1 MEYST
6 IYNHLPLKDRLPI
19 LPLLTVSF
27 CLGICLMRYAHIPF
41 LFLYLLLCIL
51 LILSFIFVKYKTS
64 VWPLF
69 ILSIFSG
76 GLFLSNTYGLSSNHI
91 RNFSFYKSGP
101 VLIKGI
107 VTSFPEA
114 KSNRSSFI
122 LSVEELIQTDK
133 VYSVSGKVLVRLL
146 KKGIFSYG
154 DRLLLE
160 GRLYRPFSFSREFNY
175 RDYLKRKGVYCI
187 LSVKKNNL
195 VKQLGRNTGNL
206 LKSLAFRLRN
216 KIKEAISKNLSFFSA
231 SILNAIILG
240 DRQDLSFYVRDALL
254 KSGTV
259 HIIAISGL
267 HIGIVVF
274 IILVMLKV
282 LRIPRK
288 PRYILTILILIIYC
302 ILTGANAPVVR
313 ATIMTIIL
321 LLGYFLKREVNI
333 YNSLSLAALI
343 ILILNPWQLFEV
355 SFQLSFLSV
364 ASIVWLAPKI
374 KSIFPES
381 LYKII
386 WMRSLIMTFSVSVAA
401 SLGLLPLIAH
411 YFKIITPITILANMI
426 IVPYMSI
433 IVASGFA
440 LGLIGVL
447 MPFLAPIFAV
457 SCELSILVLFKINSL
472 LISIPGAYFKLPQI
486 SFLYI
491 LLYYILL
498 ISIFNFSKIP
508 FIIRDKEVI

>member
-1 MEYST
+1 MQSNM
-6 IYNHLPLKDRLPI
+6 ICNSRGFKDRLPF

-51 LILSFIFVKYKTS
+51 LILSFIFVKHKTS
-64 VWPLF
+64 IWLLF
-69 ILSIFSG
+69 LLAIFSG
-76 GLFLSNTYGLSSNHI
+76 GLFLSNTYILPSNHI
-91 RNFSFYKSGP
+91 RNFIFYKSGP

-107 VTSFPEA
+107 VTGFPEN
-114 KSNRSSFI
+114 KPNHSSFI
-122 LSVEELIQTDK
+122 LSVEELTQADK
-133 VYSVSGKVLVRLL
+133 AYSVSGKVLVRIL
-146 KKGIFSYG
+146 KRGIFSYG

-175 RDYLKRKGVYCI
+175 RDYLKRKGIYCI

-195 VKQLGRNTGNL
+195 VKQLGRNTGNP
-206 LKSLAFRLRN
+206 LKSLTFRLRLR
-216 KIKEAISKNLSFFSA
+216 IKEAISKNLSFFS
-231 SILNAIILG
+231 SSVLNAIILG

-313 ATIMTIIL
+313 ATIMAVVL
-321 LLGYFLKREVNI
+321 LFSYFLKREVNI

-343 ILILNPWQLFEV
+343 ILIVNPWQLFEV

-364 ASIVWLAPKI
+364 FSIVWLTPKI
-374 KSIFPES
+374 KAIFPER

-386 WMRSLIMTFSVSVAA
+386 GMRFLIPTFSVSVAA
-401 SLGLLPLIAH
+401 SLGLLPLIAY

-433 IVASGFA
+433 IVASGFT
-440 LGLIGVL
+440 LGLVGVL
-447 MPFLAPIFAV
+447 LPFLAPIFAA
-457 SCELSILVLFKINSL
+457 SCELSILMLFKINSL

-486 SFLYI
+486 SFVYV
-491 LLYYILL
+491 LLYYALL
-498 ISIFNFSKIP
+498 IPFFNFSRISAQ
-508 FIIRDKEVI
+508 ETN

>member
-1 MEYST
+1 MQD
-6 IYNHLPLKDRLPI
+6 LKDRSPF

-27 CLGICLMRYAHIPF
+27 CLGICLIRYAYIPF

-64 VWPLF
+64 IWLLF
-69 ILSIFSG
+69 LLAIFSG
-76 GLFLSNTYGLSSNHI
+76 GLFLSNTYIFPSNHI
-91 RNFSFYKSGP
+91 RNLVFYKSDP
-101 VLIKGI
+101 VFIKGI
-107 VTSFPEA
+107 VTSFPEI
-114 KSNRSSFI
+114 KPNRSSFI
-122 LSVEELIQTDK
+122 LSAEELTQADK
-133 VYSVSGKVLVRLL
+133 VYSVSGKALVRVF
-146 KKGIFSYG
+146 KKGTFSYG

-160 GRLYRPFSFSREFNY
+160 GRLYRPFSFSKGFNY
-175 RDYLKRKGVYCI
+175 REYLKHRGIYCI
-187 LSVKKNNL
+187 LSVKKNNF
-195 VKQLGRNTGNL
+195 VKRLDRNTGNP
-206 LKSLAFRLRN
+206 LKSLTFKLRLRM
-216 KIKEAISKNLSFFSA
+216 KEVVSKNLSFFSA
-231 SILNAIILG
+231 GILNAIILG
-240 DRQDLSFYVRDALL
+240 DRQDLSFYARDALL

-267 HIGIVVF
+267 HIGIVAF

-288 PRYILTILILIIYC
+288 PRHILTILILIIYC

-313 ATIMTIIL
+313 ATIMAVIL
-321 LLGYFLKREVNI
+321 LLGYFFKREVNI

-343 ILILNPWQLFEV
+343 ILIVNPWQLFEV

-374 KSIFPES
+374 KAIFPER

-386 WMRSLIMTFSVSVAA
+386 GMRFLIPTFSVSVAA
-401 SLGLLPLIAH
+401 LLGLLPLIAY

-447 MPFLAPIFAV
+447 VPFLAPIFAA
-457 SCELSILVLFKINSL
+457 SCDLSILMLFKINSL

-486 SFLYI
+486 SFVYI
-491 LLYYILL
+491 LLYYVLL
-498 ISIFNFSKIP
+498 VSIFNFSKIP
-508 FIIRDKEVI
+508 ITTRIIGRNDR

>member
-1 MEYST
+1 MKFWY
-6 IYNHLPLKDRLPI
+6 I
-19 LPLLTVSF
+19 PLL
-27 CLGICLMRYAHIPF
+27 L
-41 LFLYLLLCIL
+41 LYTLVCSS
-51 LILSFIFVKYKTS
+51 LILSFIFIKYRNQS
-64 VWPLF
+64 WLLF
-69 ILSIFSG
+69 ILIICLG
-76 GLFLSNTYGLSSNHI
+76 GLFLSNTFILPSNHI
-91 RNFSFYKSGP
+91 RNFSFYKSGT

-107 VTSFPEA
+107 VTSFPET
-114 KSNRSSFI
+114 KPNCSSFI
-122 LSVEELIQTDK
+122 LSTEELTQTDK
-133 VYSVSGKVLVRLL
+133 VYSVSGKVLVRVL
-146 KKGIFSYG
+146 KKGTFSYG
-154 DRLLLE
+154 DRVLLE

-195 VKQLGRNTGNL
+195 VKQLGRNTDNP

-216 KIKEAISKNLSFFSA
+216 RIKEAISKNLSFFSA

-274 IILVMLKV
+274 IILVMLKII
-282 LRIPRK
+282 RIPRK

-313 ATIMTIIL
+313 ATIMAVVL
-321 LLGYFLKREVNI
+321 LFSYFLKREVNI

-364 ASIVWLAPKI
+364 VSIVWLTPKI
-374 KSIFPES
+374 KAIFPES

-401 SLGLLPLIAH
+401 SLGLLPLIAY

-440 LGLIGVL
+440 LGLVGVL
-447 MPFLAPIFAV
+447 VPFLAPIFAA
-457 SCELSILVLFKINSL
+457 SCELSILMLFKINSL

-508 FIIRDKEVI
+508 LFNRLVNNHC

>member
-1 MEYST
+1 MY
-6 IYNHLPLKDRLPI
+6 LQDLKDRLPF
-19 LPLLTVSF
+19 LPLLTINF

-51 LILSFIFVKYKTS
+51 LSISFIFVKYKTS
-64 VWPLF
+64 IWFLF
-69 ILSIFSG
+69 LLAIFSG
-76 GLFLSNTYGLSSNHI
+76 GLFLSNTYILPSNHI
-91 RNFSFYKSGP
+91 KNFVFYKSDP
-101 VLIKGI
+101 VFIKGI
-107 VTSFPEA
+107 VTSFPET
-114 KSNRSSFI
+114 KPNRSSFI
-122 LSVEELIQTDK
+122 LSAEELTQTDK
-133 VYSVSGKVLVRLL
+133 VYSVSGKVLVRVF
-146 KKGIFSYG
+146 KKETFSYG
-154 DRLLLE
+154 DRVLLE
-160 GRLYRPFSFSREFNY
+160 GRLYRPFSFSKEFNY
-175 RDYLKRKGVYCI
+175 RDYLKHRGIYCI

-195 VKQLGRNTGNL
+195 VKQLGRNTGSP
-206 LKSLAFRLRN
+206 LKSLTFRLRLR
-216 KIKEAISKNLSFFSA
+216 IKEVISKNLSFFSA
-231 SILNAIILG
+231 GILNAIILG

-267 HIGIVVF
+267 HIGIVAF

-288 PRYILTILILIIYC
+288 PRYILTILILFIYC

-313 ATIMTIIL
+313 ATIMAVVL
-321 LLGYFLKREVNI
+321 LFSYFLKREVNI
-333 YNSLSLAALI
+333 YNFLSLAALI
-343 ILILNPWQLFEV
+343 ILVVNPWQLFEV

-364 ASIVWLAPKI
+364 FSIVWLTPKI
-374 KSIFPES
+374 KAIFPER

-386 WMRSLIMTFSVSVAA
+386 GLRFLIPTFSVSVAA
-401 SLGLLPLIAH
+401 SLGLLPLIAY

-447 MPFLAPIFAV
+447 APFLAPIFAA
-457 SCELSILVLFKINSL
+457 SCELSILILFKINSL

-486 SFLYI
+486 SFVYVLF
-491 LLYYILL
+491 YYALL
-498 ISIFNFSKIP
+498 IIISNFPMFCVGKTHT
-508 FIIRDKEVI
+508 